1 MNQRATIQK
10 YSSVSSIDTQSLPKY
25 SGARRLCAV
34 GVATVR
40 NSELAKSHVI
50 SIIDDD
56 PSVREATQSLIR
68 SLGYD
73 AQVFASAEEYLQ
85 SDRLDDSSC
94 LITDLHMPGMSGSDL
109 QDRLIADG
117 YQIPIIFVTAY
128 YEDRIRDRVMDA
140 GAFGFLRKPF
150 NDESLIACLDRALH
164 AGSTRQ

>member
-1 MNQRATIQK
+1 MAK
-10 YSSVSSIDTQSLPKY
+10 Y
-25 SGARRLCAV
+25 
-34 GVATVR
+34 
-40 NSELAKSHVI
+40 VI

-85 SDRLDDSSC
+85 SDRVNDSSC
-94 LITDLHMPGMSGSDL
+94 LITDLHMPGMSGTDL

-117 YQIPIIFVTAY
+117 YEIPIIFVTAY
-128 YEDRIRDRVMDA
+128 YEDRVRDRVMDA

-150 NDESLIACLDRALH
+150 NDESLIACLDRALN
-164 AGSTRQ
+164 ASSTRQ

>member
-1 MNQRATIQK
+1 
-10 YSSVSSIDTQSLPKY
+10 
-25 SGARRLCAV
+25 
-34 GVATVR
+34 
-40 NSELAKSHVI
+40 VI

-85 SDRLDDSSC
+85 SERLSDSSC
-94 LITDLHMPGMSGSDL
+94 LITDLHMPGMSGTDL

-128 YEDRIRDRVMDA
+128 YEDRTRDRVMDA

-150 NDESLIACLDRALH
+150 NDESLIECLDKALN

>member
-1 MNQRATIQK
+1 M
-10 YSSVSSIDTQSLPKY
+10 
-25 SGARRLCAV
+25 
-34 GVATVR
+34 
-40 NSELAKSHVI
+40 AKSHVI

-73 AQVFASAEEYLQ
+73 AEVFASAEEYLQ
-85 SDRLDDSSC
+85 SDSLNDSSC
-94 LITDLHMPGMSGSDL
+94 LITDLHMPGMSGTDL

-117 YQIPIIFVTAY
+117 HEIPIIFVTAY

-150 NDESLIACLDRALH
+150 NDESLIACLDKALSTS
-164 AGSTRQ
+164 STRQ

>member
-1 MNQRATIQK
+1 M
-10 YSSVSSIDTQSLPKY
+10 
-25 SGARRLCAV
+25 
-34 GVATVR
+34 
-40 NSELAKSHVI
+40 AKSHVI

-85 SDRLDDSSC
+85 SDNLNDLSC
-94 LITDLHMPGMSGSDL
+94 LITDLHMPGMSGTDL

-128 YEDRIRDRVMDA
+128 YEDRIRERVMDA

-150 NDESLIACLDRALH
+150 NDESLIACLDKALSPS
-164 AGSTRQ
+164 STKQ

>member
-1 MNQRATIQK
+1 M
-10 YSSVSSIDTQSLPKY
+10 
-25 SGARRLCAV
+25 
-34 GVATVR
+34 
-40 NSELAKSHVI
+40 AKSHVI

-85 SDRLDDSSC
+85 SERLSDSSC
-94 LITDLHMPGMSGSDL
+94 LITDLHMPGMSGTDL

-128 YEDRIRDRVMDA
+128 YEDRTRDRVMDA

-150 NDESLIACLDRALH
+150 NDESLIECLDKALN

>member
-1 MNQRATIQK
+1 M
-10 YSSVSSIDTQSLPKY
+10 
-25 SGARRLCAV
+25 
-34 GVATVR
+34 
-40 NSELAKSHVI
+40 AKSHVI

-73 AQVFASAEEYLQ
+73 AQVFASAEEYLR
-85 SDRLDDSSC
+85 SERLSDSSC
-94 LITDLHMPGMSGSDL
+94 LITDLHMPGMSGTDL

-128 YEDRIRDRVMDA
+128 YEDRTRDRVMDA

-150 NDESLIACLDRALH
+150 NDESLIECLDKALN

>member
-1 MNQRATIQK
+1 M
-10 YSSVSSIDTQSLPKY
+10 
-25 SGARRLCAV
+25 
-34 GVATVR
+34 
-40 NSELAKSHVI
+40 AKSHVI

-85 SDRLDDSSC
+85 SNNLNDSSC
-94 LITDLHMPGMSGSDL
+94 LITDLHMPGMSGTDL
-109 QDRLIADG
+109 QDRLISEG

-128 YEDRIRDRVMDA
+128 YEDRIRDRVMHA

-150 NDESLIACLDRALH
+150 NDESLIACLDKALN
-164 AGSTRQ
+164 ASSTRQ

>member
-1 MNQRATIQK
+1 M
-10 YSSVSSIDTQSLPKY
+10 
-25 SGARRLCAV
+25 
-34 GVATVR
+34 
-40 NSELAKSHVI
+40 AKSHVI

-85 SDRLDDSSC
+85 SDNLNDSSC
-94 LITDLHMPGMSGSDL
+94 LITDLHMPGMSGTDL

-117 YQIPIIFVTAY
+117 YEIPIIFVTAY
-128 YEDRIRDRVMDA
+128 YEDRVRDRVMDA

-150 NDESLIACLDRALH
+150 NDESLIACLDKALN
-164 AGSTRQ
+164 ASSTKQ